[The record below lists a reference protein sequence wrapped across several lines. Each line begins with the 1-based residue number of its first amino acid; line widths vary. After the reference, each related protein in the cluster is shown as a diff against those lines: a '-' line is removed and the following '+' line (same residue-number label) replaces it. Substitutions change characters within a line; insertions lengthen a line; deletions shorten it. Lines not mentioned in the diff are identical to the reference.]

1 MKAKLGGYIAIIVG
15 IAIVIGF
22 LGTQD
27 REIQNMEKRV
37 FHVTLANP
45 ENYENGVYSEAFEI
59 EEGMYEFRFV
69 PNGDSPK
76 ILTISMSGESFRY
89 FETFSL
95 EGTPHE
101 TGVSTY
107 YTWQYSGNKTI
118 KVPSKQEI
126 EIIINPNGNLL
137 GPVSVDIIKNK

>member
-1 MKAKLGGYIAIIVG
+1 MRAKIGGCIAIIVG
-15 IAIVIGF
+15 IVIVVGF

-27 REIQNMEKRV
+27 REFQNTEKRV
-37 FHVTLANP
+37 FHVTLADP
-45 ENYENGVYSEAFEI
+45 KNYENGVYSDSFEI

-76 ILTISMSGESFRY
+76 ILTISMNGESLGY
-89 FETFSL
+89 YENFSL

-107 YTWQYSGNKTI
+107 YTWEYSGNKTI
-118 KVPSKQEI
+118 MVPSKQEI

>member
-1 MKAKLGGYIAIIVG
+1 MKAKIGGYVTIIVG
-15 IAIVIGF
+15 LAIVIGF
-22 LGTQD
+22 LGIQD
-27 REIQNMEKRV
+27 KETENMEKRV
-37 FHVTLANP
+37 FHVTLADP
-45 ENYENGVYSEAFEI
+45 KNYENGVFTDSFKI
-59 EEGMYEFRFV
+59 EEGVYEFGFV

-76 ILTISMSGESFRY
+76 ILTISLNGESFRY

-107 YTWQYSGNKTI
+107 YTWEYSGNKI
-118 KVPSKQEI
+118 VKVPSKQEV

-137 GPVSVDIIKNK
+137 GPVSVDIFQD

>member
-1 MKAKLGGYIAIIVG
+1 MKAKIGGYITIIVG

-27 REIQNMEKRV
+27 KEIGNTEKRV
-37 FHVTLANP
+37 FHVTLADP
-45 ENYENGVYSEAFEI
+45 KNYENEVYLDSFEIDKGVY
-59 EEGMYEFRFV
+59 EFGFV

-76 ILTISMSGESFRY
+76 ILTISLNGESFRY

-107 YTWQYSGNKTI
+107 YTWEYSGNKTI

-137 GPVSVDIIKNK
+137 GPVSVDIFQE